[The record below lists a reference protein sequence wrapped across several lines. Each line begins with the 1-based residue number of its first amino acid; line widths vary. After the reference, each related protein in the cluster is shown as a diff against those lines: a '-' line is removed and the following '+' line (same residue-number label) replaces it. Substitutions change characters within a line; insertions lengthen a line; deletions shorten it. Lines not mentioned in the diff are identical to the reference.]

1 MPELSGIA
9 AVHRDRPIR
18 VLVTSPL
25 ISMCGG
31 VAQYLR
37 NVRPHMR
44 DDVQYFT
51 VGSRSDDERTGTRLL
66 RVVQD
71 SWRLVHTLRHGSY
84 DIVHLNP
91 SIYPKALLREA
102 AFLLLAKALRKAVL
116 VFVHGW
122 DDTCERVYLSRL
134 FRLVYARADAFI
146 VLGNEFK
153 NRLRRLGYDRTV
165 FVHGAPI
172 EDELLQYFQHRQVR
186 RCTRGSSP
194 KFNILFLARVE
205 KEKGIYEALETYRL
219 IKQEH
224 PFVSLI
230 VAGAG
235 SQLNNAIQYANTQQL
250 ADVSFVG
257 LVERTAKYEVFERAD
272 AYLFPSY
279 SEGLPLSVL
288 EAMACGLP
296 IVTSAVGGLRD
307 FFQDGRMGF
316 ITESRDPTILASLLS
331 RLIHDPTLCSRIS
344 LFNQEYARDHFT
356 APQVAAR
363 LEEAYRFIH
372 EGARSNPSVSVMT
385 YLPTDPTTCGT
396 QCSSS
401 SREPVQSLPASG
413 SLSGSRL
420 NLFR

>member
-1 MPELSGIA
+1 MMNG
-9 AVHRDRPIR
+9 
-18 VLVTSPL
+18 
-25 ISMCGG
+25 CGG
-31 VAQYLR
+31 VSQYLR
-37 NVRPHMR
+37 ILRPHMR
-44 DDVQYFT
+44 NDVKYFT
-51 VGSRSDDERTGTRLL
+51 VGSRSHDERAGTRLL

-71 SWRLVHTLRHGSY
+71 SWQFVHTLRHGSY

-91 SIYPKALLREA
+91 SIYPKALLRDGA
-102 AFLLLAKALRKAVL
+102 LLLIAKAFRKAVV
-116 VFVHGW
+116 VFAHGW
-122 DDTCERVYLSRL
+122 DDACERVLSAQLSRL
-134 FRLVYARADAFI
+134 FRLVYGRADAFI

-172 EDELLQYFQHRQVR
+172 EDELLEYCQHQRVR
-186 RCTRGSSP
+186 RCTGGCSP

-219 IKQEH
+219 LKQEH

-230 VAGAG
+230 VAGDG
-235 SQLNNAIQYANTQQL
+235 SQLNNAIEYASTQQL
-250 ADVSFVG
+250 AEVSFVG
-257 LVERTAKYEVFERAD
+257 RVEGARKYEVFKRAD

-296 IVTSAVGGLRD
+296 IVTCAVGGLRD

-331 RLIHDPTLCSRIS
+331 RLIYDPDLCSRIS
-344 LFNQEYARDHFT
+344 LFNHKYARDQFT

-363 LEEAYRFIH
+363 LEEVYRFIM
-372 EGARSNPSVSVMT
+372 EGADRTLLCP
-385 YLPTDPTTCGT
+385 
-396 QCSSS
+396 
-401 SREPVQSLPASG
+401 
-413 SLSGSRL
+413 
-420 NLFR
+420 